1 MTSPSQQGEGPSDPL
16 QANAARSMSA
26 HLRLWLTAVLV
37 LILDLWSKHW
47 IFTHLHPDETVG
59 VIPRTF
65 VFQRQLNDGAVF
77 GSLTGMV
84 GLFVVASIFALGF
97 VLVLFASSNRKQR
110 VLHLALGLILAG
122 ALGNLYD
129 RGFVRADVAVFNSG
143 FKVIGKVL
151 ENPDPQRI
159 TIGYWPDGH
168 NARPYDREDLAK
180 LTTQGV
186 VRDFIK
192 FMPRFP
198 RWVPRLGGKDIWP
211 WVFNVADSALVVG
224 VGLLLV
230 CFLAERR
237 RPHPAHAADAKEQP
251 SAAT

>member
-1 MTSPSQQGEGPSDPL
+1 MTSSPRQGEGPSEPH
-16 QANAARSMSA
+16 QANAARNVSA
-26 HLRLWLTAVLV
+26 HLRLWLTAASVLT
-37 LILDLWSKHW
+37 LDLWSKHW
-47 IFTHLHPDETVG
+47 IFTNLDPDETVG
-59 VIPRTF
+59 VIPRTL
-65 VFQRQLNDGAVF
+65 VFQRQMNDGAVF

-129 RGFVRADVAVFNSG
+129 RGFIRADVAFFNSG

-151 ENPDPQRI
+151 EDPDPRRI
-159 TIGYWPDGH
+159 TIGHWPDGH
-168 NARPYDREDLAK
+168 DARPYDRDDLAK

-186 VRDFIK
+186 VRDFVK
-192 FMPRFP
+192 FVPRFP
-198 RWVPRLGGKDIWP
+198 AWVPRLGGKDIWP

-224 VGLLLV
+224 VGLLMV
-230 CFLAERR
+230 CFLVERKR
-237 RPHPAHAADAKEQP
+237 SHPAKVPDAKEQP
-251 SAAT
+251 PTAT